1 MTKDEGSVGK
11 WISILNRHG
20 QAYISKNLKK
30 YDIGSGQYI
39 FIITLFDNNGISQD
53 KLSEILSID
62 KGTTARALQK
72 LEAKGYIRREIDD
85 KDKRAYKVYATEK
98 AYAIKPEIFKVL
110 KASSNILSENLT
122 DTEKKLA
129 IDLLK
134 KMSVNAVSKLK

>member
-30 YDIGSGQYI
+30 FDIGSGQYI

-98 AYAIKPEIFKVL
+98 AYVIKPEIFKVL